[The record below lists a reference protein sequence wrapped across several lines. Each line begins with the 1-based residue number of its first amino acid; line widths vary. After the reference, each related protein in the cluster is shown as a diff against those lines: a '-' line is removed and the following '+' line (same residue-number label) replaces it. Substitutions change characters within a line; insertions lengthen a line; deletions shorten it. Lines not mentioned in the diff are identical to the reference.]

1 MTESSKEPTEKSKS
15 GNGSDASRFAR
26 LQKQGRQVQREARA
40 LATGLEEAADEI
52 EGFLRE
58 QMEQRP
64 YGVLAAAAGVGYVLG
79 GGIPSPLT
87 RLLLDYA
94 TRFAFTVAVMQT
106 KRRVDHD
113 ESQGQRP
120 RG

>member
-1 MTESSKEPTEKSKS
+1 MTEPSKETGGRSKPA
-15 GNGSDASRFAR
+15 NGPDASRFGR
-26 LQKQGRQVQREARA
+26 LQRQGRQVQQEARA
-40 LATGLEEAADEI
+40 LASGLEEAADEI

-64 YGVLAAAAGVGYVLG
+64 YGTLATAAGVGYVLG

-94 TRFAFTVAVMQT
+94 TRFAFTVAVMQV
-106 KRRVDHD
+106 RR
-113 ESQGQRP
+113 SRS
-120 RG
+120 